1 LLLSRIIGDR
11 VEGDHGSVIRFA
23 RRELFYGLGVRHVT
37 LEFDGAGTPVGSS
50 HCGRRRATGR
60 VFGLLYVTDGVV
72 GDERVLPRGWVNYSA
87 RVTPGSEDYGY
98 GAGF

>member
-1 LLLSRIIGDR
+1 
-11 VEGDHGSVIRFA
+11 
-23 RRELFYGLGVRHVT
+23 
-37 LEFDGAGTPVGSS
+37 
-50 HCGRRRATGR
+50 
-60 VFGLLYVTDGVV
+60 LLYVTDGVV